1 MDDCGKPEEAVA
13 IGIDIDLQEEL
24 INRQKW
30 QNYIYEGEE
39 DSSLGPFKS
48 VIENAAQTIHLRKID
63 GKVEHSISL
72 VGKDASG
79 KPCSIQ
85 LFDGGSSIGEHGERA
100 LEEWRPITR
109 ACPFGVPLLNVFS
122 HDGYLCLVYELD
134 GSAVSMASVLQ
145 ASITTGG
152 LLTKSKQA
160 EESLMKLWIGQ
171 LLWTIRL
178 VHAEMNWFIGA
189 GLLSSPQNILLTSQN
204 QRVRIAGLGSVQMLA
219 LARSPLEYTLA
230 EIRSQQSQDLRALG
244 DLIKTFLSGPR
255 RWLIRSAAI
264 APIMSYLE
272 QQRSSLV
279 PASAAELLAMPASQ
293 NLLNTIF
300 AKSFRYVPACQQPTL
315 MRRRQEYLEGQMM
328 VQNQSERVLGLLC
341 RLNFVV
347 SRFQYRLFQWVLDSR
362 LQERRVQILA
372 GPPPHAAFP
381 PVPLWQE
388 ECPWHPRHGPLCRHW
403 HPATG

>member
-1 MDDCGKPEEAVA
+1 MTLPKTRWLQAISWYSLTEHTRASTPQDDFGKPDDPVV

-39 DSSLGPFKS
+39 ESSIGPFKS
-48 VIENAAQTIHLRKID
+48 VIENTAQTLHLRKID

-72 VGKDASG
+72 VGKDGSG

-85 LFDGGSSIGEHGERA
+85 LFDGGSSIGEHGEHA
-100 LEEWRPITR
+100 LEEWKPITR
-109 ACPFGVPLLNVFS
+109 ACPFGIPLLNVFS
-122 HDGYLCLVYELD
+122 NDGYLCLVYELD
-134 GSAVSMASVLQ
+134 GSAVSMSSVLQ

-160 EESLMKLWIGQ
+160 EESHMKLWIGQ

-204 QRVRIAGLGSVQMLA
+204 QRIRIAGLGSVQMLA

-230 EIRSQQSQDLRALG
+230 EIRSQQSQDLKALG
-244 DLIKTFLSGPR
+244 DLIKKFLSGPR

-293 NLLNTIF
+293 NLLSTIF
-300 AKSFRYVPACQQPTL
+300 AKSFRYAPACQQPSL
-315 MRRRQEYLEGQMM
+315 LCRRQEYLEGQMM

-347 SRFQYRLFQWVLDSR
+347 SRFQYRPFRCIRNL
-362 LQERRVQILA
+362 
-372 GPPPHAAFP
+372 
-381 PVPLWQE
+381 
-388 ECPWHPRHGPLCRHW
+388 
-403 HPATG
+403 